1 MFCIECGKQ
10 VTNDAKFCGKCGT
23 DQLNSEQPLDKTIA
37 KINSMT
43 NDDFVTQTVN
53 IIWVAVALQVLQV
66 LTDQTSKDIS
76 LIAVVIIIAIN
87 YFVIKNIQSQKN
99 WANIAIYIIAL
110 IFIISF
116 LSKTSSVFYL
126 LIAIAYSAASFF
138 IYKNSKKVGIG
149 ENNSLS

>member
-10 VTNDAKFCGKCGT
+10 VKDDVKFCGECGA
-23 DQLNSEQPLDKTIA
+23 DQLNSEQPLTQTIA
-37 KINSMT
+37 KTNSMV

-99 WANIAIYIIAL
+99 WANIAIYIFTL

-138 IYKNSKKVGIG
+138 IYKNSKKIGIG